1 MLRNNLIIAWR
12 NLMRHR
18 LHTVINLA
26 GLSLGMAFCLLAWRF
41 ASQEWSFDRFHSK
54 GDRVYRVYVEFMV
67 PEEGLVRYADVI
79 NFAFAPELEALSPQV
94 ERTVRLSAAR
104 GNDIDDRVVRTTF
117 AGNSADEEFL
127 LVDPAFFEV
136 FDFPLLLGDEVTAL
150 AERNSVVLS
159 YEMAQRLF
167 GDVNPLGQSL
177 RLASLATRDV
187 EDFTITG
194 VAAPVPRTS
203 SIQFNMLL
211 PFDNT
216 ELLYH
221 DSPDAWEGT
230 CNAYVLLAS
239 GAEPADVAPAF
250 VQLTRDMAQRDGW
263 EIPEG
268 SPEDFSL
275 FRLQP
280 LTDLRSDTS
289 LMSFKDGHGVVEPR
303 DPFISYVLVS
313 MALAVLLMGCIN
325 FVNLAIGRASLRA
338 AEVGVR
344 KAAGAG
350 RGQLMR
356 QFIGEAVVL
365 SVVGLG
371 AGCAL
376 AALLLPAFNATF
388 SQELSLGLSEPGML
402 GALEALLLLVSLGA
416 GWYPALVLSRLD
428 PLSAI
433 RRNVSM
439 AGIARFS
446 RVLVGVQLAISVG
459 LITCTLIMYHQLEHV
474 MARDMGIDQERVIA
488 VHANALYDLKPD
500 HPFLVE
506 AFLRHSRVASVTMV
520 DEDFLRGTHWRDNRA
535 KTESGRETKVRPYT
549 VDHNFVETM
558 NLELI
563 GGRDFSLAQG
573 DKDNLALIS
582 ESAAARLGLADP
594 IGETIEV
601 GRMSRSRGFRP
612 VNGARGGGARII
624 GIVKDFT
631 FESGYEDAPPGLLL
645 LNPHLGR
652 RYYKGNLTFM
662 YQVDLM
668 FVRVKPGDMQ
678 EVVQYMQETWSSIVD
693 HADFHFS
700 FLQQDLEAAYRDEL
714 RWRRLITW
722 AALGAVFISVLGAFA
737 LTALAAGRR
746 TKEIGI
752 RKALGASVFG
762 ITALMTR
769 EFACLA
775 LIGALVAW
783 PLSWWWMRDWLNG
796 FAFRIDLAAWHFA
809 AGAAITLVAVLISS
823 GHQAYKAAKA
833 DPIEALRYE

>member
-18 LHTVINLA
+18 LHTVINLV
-26 GLSLGMAFCLLAWRF
+26 GLGLGMAFCLLAWRF
-41 ASQEWSFDRFHSK
+41 ASQEWSFDRFHGK
-54 GDRVYRVYVEFMV
+54 ADRIYRVYVEAMGS
-67 PEEGLVRYADVI
+67 EEGLVRIADAI
-79 NFAFAPELEALSPQV
+79 DFAFAPELEAISPHV
-94 ERTVRLSAAR
+94 ERTVRLSAATGGDR
-104 GNDIDDRVVRTTF
+104 DDRVVRMTF
-117 AGNSADEEFL
+117 EGSVAYEEFL
-127 LVDPAFFEV
+127 LVDPAFFKV
-136 FDFPLLLGDEVTAL
+136 FDFPLLLGDAATAL
-150 AERNSVVLS
+150 TERNSVVLG

-167 GDVNPLGQSL
+167 GDADPLGQ
-177 RLASLATRDV
+177 RLTIASMKGSGV

-211 PFDNT
+211 SFENT
-216 ELLYH
+216 EFLFR
-221 DSPDAWEGT
+221 DSPDAWEGS
-230 CNAYVLLAS
+230 CNAYVLLAL
-239 GAEPADVAPAF
+239 GADPADVAPAF
-250 VQLTRDMAQRDGW
+250 VQLTRDMAQKDLG

-268 SPEDFSL
+268 SPEDFSW

-280 LTDLRSDTS
+280 LTDLHSDTG
-289 LMSFKDGHGVVEPR
+289 LIEWRRHGVVEPR
-303 DPFISYVLVS
+303 DPFVSYVLVS

-356 QFIGEAVVL
+356 QFLGEAVVL
-365 SVVGLG
+365 SFIGLG

-376 AALLLPAFNATF
+376 AELLLPAFNATF
-388 SQELSLGLSEPGML
+388 SQELSLGLSEPSML
-402 GALEALLLLVSLGA
+402 GALVALLLLVSVGA
-416 GWYPALVLSRLD
+416 GWYPALVLSRLT
-428 PLSAI
+428 PLNAI

-439 AGIARFS
+439 TGVARLS
-446 RVLVGVQLAISVG
+446 RVLVSVQLAISVG
-459 LITCTLIMYHQLEHV
+459 LITCTLVMYHQLEHL
-474 MARDMGIDQERVIA
+474 MTRHGFESDRIIA
-488 VHANALYDLKPD
+488 VNTDPLVQYSPQ
-500 HPFLVE
+500 HPALVE
-506 AFLRHSRVASVTMV
+506 AFLRHHRIASVTLV
-520 DEDFLRGTHWRDNRA
+520 EEDLRDAHRSDYRA
-535 KTESGRETKVRPYT
+535 VTESGRETKTRLYS

-563 GGRDFSLAQG
+563 SGRDFSLAQG

-612 VNGARGGGARII
+612 IGARGDGVRII
-624 GIVKDFT
+624 GVVKDFT
-631 FESGYEDAPPGLLL
+631 LESGYEDIPPGLLL
-645 LNPHLGR
+645 LNPRLGPK
-652 RYYKGNLTFM
+652 YYIA
-662 YQVDLM
+662 DLM

-678 EVVQYMQETWSSIVD
+678 EVIQYMQESWSRIVAHNQQ
-693 HADFHFS
+693 HADFEFS
-700 FLQQDLEAAYRDEL
+700 FLQQDLEVAYRDEF

-722 AALGAVFISVLGAFA
+722 AAVGAVFISVLGAFA
-737 LTALAAGRR
+737 LTALAASRR

-762 ITALMTR
+762 LTTLITR

-796 FAFRIDLAAWHFA
+796 FAFRIDLAAWHFV
-809 AGAAITLVAVLISS
+809 AGAAIALVAVLLSS
-823 GHQAYKAAKA
+823 GHQAYKAAKV
-833 DPIEALRYE
+833 DPVEALRYE

>member
-41 ASQEWSFDRFHSK
+41 ASQEWSFDRFHSNA
-54 GDRVYRVYVEFMV
+54 DRIYRVYVEAMN
-67 PEEGLVRYADVI
+67 PEEGLVRYADAI
-79 NFAFAPELEALSPQV
+79 EFAFAPELETLSPHV
-94 ERTVRLSAAR
+94 ERTVRLNGGR
-104 GNDIDDRVVRTTF
+104 LEKEYRVVRTTF
-117 AGNSADEEFL
+117 EGSSSDEKFL
-127 LVDPAFFEV
+127 LVDPAFFKV
-136 FDFPLLLGDEVTAL
+136 FDFPLLRGDASTAL

-167 GDVNPLGQSL
+167 GDADPLGQHLTIGKRS
-177 RLASLATRDV
+177 RT

-211 PFDNT
+211 PFDNV
-216 ELLYH
+216 ELLFRK
-221 DSPDAWEGT
+221 SPNEWEGS
-230 CNAYVLLAS
+230 CNTFVLLKPSAN
-239 GAEPADVAPAF
+239 PADLAPPF
-250 VQLTRDMAQRDGW
+250 LQLTQIMLQHWGDRA
-263 EIPEG
+263 PEDL
-268 SPEDFSL
+268 PEDFSPFL
-275 FRLQP
+275 HLQP

-289 LMSFKDGHGVVEPR
+289 LLQWVRHGVMEPR
-303 DPFISYVLVS
+303 DPYVSYVLVS
-313 MALAVLLMGCIN
+313 ISLAVLLMGCIN

-350 RGQLMR
+350 RGQLMC
-356 QFIGEAVVL
+356 QFIGEVVVL

-388 SQELSLGLSEPGML
+388 SQELSLGLSEPSML
-402 GALEALLLLVSLGA
+402 GALGSLLLLVSLGA

-439 AGIARFS
+439 TGIARFS

-459 LITCTLIMYHQLEHV
+459 LISCTLIMYHQLEYV
-474 MARDMGIDQERVIA
+474 MARDLGLDEERVIA
-488 VHANALYDLKPD
+488 VHSDAANNRDQARLVE
-500 HPFLVE
+500 PFLQHHRI
-506 AFLRHSRVASVTMV
+506 AAVTLS
-520 DEDFLRGTHWRDNRA
+520 DHDFLQNPYWSDYRA
-535 KTESGRETKVRPYT
+535 VTEDGRETAIRRYEI
-549 VDHNFVETM
+549 DHNFVQTM
-558 NLELI
+558 GLEVI
-563 GGRDFSLAQG
+563 HGRDFSQAEG
-573 DKDNLALIS
+573 DKEDVVVIA
-582 ESAAARLGLADP
+582 ESAASRLGFTDP
-594 IGETIEV
+594 IGEMIEIV
-601 GRMSRSRGFRP
+601 RVSGSGQRRSRGP
-612 VNGARGGGARII
+612 LRII
-624 GIVKDFT
+624 GVVKDFT
-631 FESGYEDAPPGLLL
+631 FESGYEERPPGLLTL
-645 LNPHLGR
+645 ELSLPAEGE
-652 RYYKGNLTFM
+652 
-662 YQVDLM
+662 LM

-678 EVVQYMQETWSSIVD
+678 EVIQYMEETWSSIVNY
-693 HADFHFS
+693 ADFNFS

-722 AALGAVFISVLGAFA
+722 AAVGAVFISALGAFA

-752 RKALGASVFG
+752 RKALGANVFG
-762 ITALMTR
+762 LTTLMTR

-775 LIGALVAW
+775 LIGSLVAW

-809 AGAAITLVAVLISS
+809 AGAAIALVAVLVSS

-833 DPIEALRYE
+833 DPVEALRYE

>member
-18 LHTVINLA
+18 MHTAINLA
-26 GLSLGMAFCLLAWRF
+26 GLGLGMAFCLLAWRF

-54 GDRVYRVYVEFMV
+54 ADRIYRVYVEVMN
-67 PEEGLVRYADVI
+67 PEEGLVRYADGVG
-79 NFAFAPELEALSPQV
+79 FAFAPELEALAPHV
-94 ERTVRLSAAR
+94 ESTVRLNGGR
-104 GNDIDDRVVRTTF
+104 LEKEYRVVRTTF
-117 AGNSADEEFL
+117 EGSSSDEEFL

-136 FDFPLLLGDEVTAL
+136 FNFPLLLGDAATVL

-159 YEMAQRLF
+159 HEMAQRLF
-167 GDVNPLGQSL
+167 GDADPLGQ
-177 RLASLATRDV
+177 RLTIGKRSRT

-216 ELLYH
+216 MFLFR

-230 CNAYVLLAS
+230 CNAYVLLKP
-239 GAEPADVAPAF
+239 GANPADLAPAF
-250 VQLTRDMAQRDGW
+250 LQLTQIMLQHLGDEA
-263 EIPEG
+263 
-268 SPEDFSL
+268 PEDLPGDFSPY
-275 FRLQP
+275 RLQP
-280 LTDLRSDTS
+280 LPDLRSDTS
-289 LMSFKDGHGVVEPR
+289 LLQHIGHGVAEPR
-303 DPFISYVLVS
+303 NPYVSYVLVS
-313 MALAVLLMGCIN
+313 ISLAVLLMGCIN

-350 RGQLMR
+350 RGQLMG

-388 SQELSLGLSEPGML
+388 SQELSLGLSEPSML
-402 GALEALLLLVSLGA
+402 GALGALLLLVSLGA

-433 RRNVSM
+433 RRSVSM
-439 AGIARFS
+439 TGIARFS

-459 LITCTLIMYHQLEHV
+459 LISCTLIMYHQLEHV
-474 MARDMGIDQERVIA
+474 MARDLGLDEERVIA
-488 VHANALYDLKPD
+488 VHSDAATNRDQARLVR
-500 HPFLVE
+500 PFLQHHRI
-506 AFLRHSRVASVTMV
+506 AAVTLSDV
-520 DEDFLRGTHWRDNRA
+520 DFLQNPYWSDYRA
-535 KTESGRETKVRPYT
+535 VTEDGREAAIRRYEI
-549 VDHNFVETM
+549 DHNFVQTM
-558 NLELI
+558 GLEI
-563 GGRDFSLAQG
+563 IRGRDFSQAEG
-573 DKDNLALIS
+573 DKEDVVVIA
-582 ESAAARLGLADP
+582 ESAASRLGFTDP
-594 IGETIEV
+594 IGEMIEIARV
-601 GRMSRSRGFRP
+601 SSSGQRKSRGP
-612 VNGARGGGARII
+612 LRII
-624 GIVKDFT
+624 GVVKDFT
-631 FESGYEDAPPGLLL
+631 FESGYEERPPGLLTL
-645 LNPHLGR
+645 ELSLPAEGE
-652 RYYKGNLTFM
+652 
-662 YQVDLM
+662 LM
-668 FVRVKPGDMQ
+668 FVRVKPGDLQ
-678 EVVQYMQETWSSIVD
+678 EVIQYMEETWNGIVD
-693 HADFHFS
+693 YADFNFS

-722 AALGAVFISVLGAFA
+722 AAVGAVFISALGAFA

-762 ITALMTR
+762 LTTLMTR

-775 LIGALVAW
+775 LISSLVAW
-783 PLSWWWMRDWLNG
+783 PLSWWWMRGWLNG

-809 AGAAITLVAVLISS
+809 AGAAIALVAVLVSS

-833 DPIEALRYE
+833 DPVEALRYE

>member
-18 LHTVINLA
+18 LHTAINLA
-26 GLSLGMAFCLLAWRF
+26 GLGLGLAFCLLAWRF
-41 ASQEWSFDRFHSK
+41 ASQEWSFDRFHSNA
-54 GDRVYRVYVEFMV
+54 DRIYRVYVEVMN
-67 PEEGLVRYADVI
+67 PEEGLVRYADGI
-79 NFAFAPELEALSPQV
+79 DFAFAPELEALAPHV
-94 ERTVRLSAAR
+94 ERTVRLNGGR
-104 GNDIDDRVVRTTF
+104 LEKEYRVVRTTF
-117 AGNSADEEFL
+117 EGSSSDEEFL

-136 FDFPLLLGDEVTAL
+136 FDFPLLLGDAATVL

-159 YEMAQRLF
+159 HEMAQRLF
-167 GDVNPLGQSL
+167 GDADPLGQ
-177 RLASLATRDV
+177 RLTIGNRSRA

-194 VAAPVPRTS
+194 VAAPIPRTS

-211 PFDNT
+211 PFETT
-216 ELLYH
+216 ELLFRK
-221 DSPDAWEGT
+221 PPNAWEGS
-230 CNAYVLLAS
+230 CNTFVLLKP
-239 GAEPADVAPAF
+239 GANPADLAPAF
-250 VQLTRDMAQRDGW
+250 LQLTQIMLQHWGDKA
-263 EIPEG
+263 
-268 SPEDFSL
+268 PEDLPGDFSP
-275 FRLQP
+275 FHLQP

-289 LMSFKDGHGVVEPR
+289 LLQHIGHGVIEPR
-303 DPFISYVLVS
+303 DPYVSYVLVS
-313 MALAVLLMGCIN
+313 ISLAVLLMGCIN

-350 RGQLMR
+350 RGQLMC

-376 AALLLPAFNATF
+376 AELILPAFNATF

-402 GALEALLLLVSLGA
+402 GALGALLLLVSLGA
-416 GWYPALVLSRLD
+416 GWYPALVLSRLN

-459 LITCTLIMYHQLEHV
+459 LISCTLIMYHQLEYV
-474 MARDMGIDQERVIA
+474 MARDLGLDEERVIA
-488 VHANALYDLKPD
+488 VHSDAANNRDQTRLVK
-500 HPFLVE
+500 PFLQHHRI
-506 AFLRHSRVASVTMV
+506 AAVTLS
-520 DEDFLRGTHWRDNRA
+520 DSDFLQNPYWSDYRA
-535 KTESGRETKVRPYT
+535 VAEDGRETKVRRYEI
-549 VDHNFVETM
+549 DHNFVQTM
-558 NLELI
+558 GLEVI
-563 GGRDFSLAQG
+563 RGRDFSQAEG
-573 DKDNLALIS
+573 DKEDVVVIA
-582 ESAAARLGLADP
+582 ESAASRLGFTDP
-594 IGETIEV
+594 IGEMIEIV
-601 GRMSRSRGFRP
+601 RVSSSGQRRSRGP
-612 VNGARGGGARII
+612 LRII
-624 GIVKDFT
+624 GVVKDFT
-631 FESGYEDAPPGLLL
+631 FESGYEERPPGLLML
-645 LNPHLGR
+645 ELSLPAEGE
-652 RYYKGNLTFM
+652 
-662 YQVDLM
+662 LM

-678 EVVQYMQETWSSIVD
+678 EVIQYMQETWSGIVD
-693 HADFHFS
+693 YADFNFS

-714 RWRRLITW
+714 RWRQLITW
-722 AALGAVFISVLGAFA
+722 AAVGAVFISALGAFA

-762 ITALMTR
+762 LTTLMTR

-775 LIGALVAW
+775 LIGSAVAW

-809 AGAAITLVAVLISS
+809 AGAAIALVAVLISS

-833 DPIEALRYE
+833 DPVEALRYE

>member
-54 GDRVYRVYVEFMV
+54 ADRIYRVYVEAMN
-67 PEEGLVRYADVI
+67 PEEGLVRYADGI
-79 NFAFAPELEALSPQV
+79 NFAFAPELEALAPHV
-94 ERTVRLSAAR
+94 ERTVRLNGGR
-104 GNDIDDRVVRTTF
+104 LEKEYRVVRTTF
-117 AGNSADEEFL
+117 AGSSSDEEFL

-136 FDFPLLLGDEVTAL
+136 FDFPLLLGDAATVL

-159 YEMAQRLF
+159 HEMAQRLF
-167 GDVNPLGQSL
+167 GDADPLGQ
-177 RLASLATRDV
+177 RLTIGKRSRT

-194 VAAPVPRTS
+194 VAAPIPRTS

-211 PFDNT
+211 PFENT
-216 ELLYH
+216 EFLFRK
-221 DSPDAWEGT
+221 SPNAWEGS
-230 CNAYVLLAS
+230 CNTFVLLKP
-239 GAEPADVAPAF
+239 GANPADLAPAF
-250 VQLTRDMAQRDGW
+250 LQLTQIMLQHLGDKA
-263 EIPEG
+263 
-268 SPEDFSL
+268 PEDLPGDFSPY
-275 FRLQP
+275 RLQP

-289 LMSFKDGHGVVEPR
+289 LLQHIGHGVVEPR
-303 DPFISYVLVS
+303 DPYVSYVLVS
-313 MALAVLLMGCIN
+313 ISLAVLLMGCIN

-350 RGQLMR
+350 RGQLMC

-388 SQELSLGLSEPGML
+388 SQELLLGLSEPGML
-402 GALEALLLLVSLGA
+402 GALGALLLLVSLGA

-433 RRNVSM
+433 RRSVSM
-439 AGIARFS
+439 TGISRFS

-474 MARDMGIDQERVIA
+474 MARDLGLDEERVIA
-488 VHANALYDLKPD
+488 VHSDPANNRDQARLVV
-500 HPFLVE
+500 PFLQHHRIAAVS
-506 AFLRHSRVASVTMV
+506 LSDH
-520 DEDFLRGTHWRDNRA
+520 DFLQNPYWSDYRA
-535 KTESGRETKVRPYT
+535 VTEDGRETAIRRYEI
-549 VDHNFVETM
+549 DHNFVQTM
-558 NLELI
+558 GLELI
-563 GGRDFSLAQG
+563 RGRDFSQAEG
-573 DKDNLALIS
+573 DKEDVVVIA
-582 ESAAARLGLADP
+582 ESAASRLGFTDP
-594 IGETIEV
+594 IGEMIEIV
-601 GRMSRSRGFRP
+601 RVSSSGQRKSRGP
-612 VNGARGGGARII
+612 LRII
-624 GIVKDFT
+624 GVVKDFT
-631 FESGYEDAPPGLLL
+631 FESGYEERPPGLLTL
-645 LNPHLGR
+645 ELSLPAEGE
-652 RYYKGNLTFM
+652 
-662 YQVDLM
+662 LM

-678 EVVQYMQETWSSIVD
+678 EVIQYMEETWSSIVD
-693 HADFHFS
+693 YADFNFS

-722 AALGAVFISVLGAFA
+722 AAVGAVFISALGAFA

-762 ITALMTR
+762 LTTLMTR

-775 LIGALVAW
+775 LIGSAVAW

-809 AGAAITLVAVLISS
+809 VGAAIALVAVLISS

-833 DPIEALRYE
+833 DPVEALRYE

>member
-54 GDRVYRVYVEFMV
+54 ADRIYRAYVEYM
-67 PEEGLVRYADVI
+67 GSARQVRYADVI
-79 NFAFAPELEALSPQV
+79 DFAFAPELEALSPHV
-94 ERTVRLSAAR
+94 ERSVRLKATSR
-104 GNDIDDRVVRTTF
+104 SNRYVRTTF
-117 AGNSADEEFL
+117 AGSSRDEEFL
-127 LVDPAFFEV
+127 LADPAFFEV
-136 FDFPLLLGDEVTAL
+136 FDFPLLLGDAATAL

-159 YEMAQRLF
+159 HEMAQRLF
-167 GDVNPLGQSL
+167 GDADPLGQ
-177 RLASLATRDV
+177 RLAITSMWNRTKT

-216 ELLYH
+216 EFLMH
-221 DSPDAWEGT
+221 DSPDEWDGQCDAFI
-230 CNAYVLLAS
+230 LLAPE
-239 GAEPADVAPAF
+239 ADPADVAPA
-250 VQLTRDMAQRDGW
+250 LAQVTQIWLQHR
-263 EIPEG
+263 ETIPEALAEG
-268 SPEDFSL
+268 ASAFH
-275 FRLQP
+275 LQP
-280 LTDLRSDTS
+280 LIDMRSDTG
-289 LMSFKDGHGVVEPR
+289 LLPAYGHGVIEPR
-303 DPFISYVLVS
+303 DPYISYVLVS
-313 MALAVLLMGCIN
+313 IALAVLLMGCIN
-325 FVNLAIGRASLRA
+325 FVNLAIGRTSLRA

-344 KAAGAG
+344 KAVGAG

-388 SQELSLGLSEPGML
+388 SQELSLGLSEPSML
-402 GALEALLLLVSLGA
+402 GALAALLLLVSLGA

-428 PLSAI
+428 ALSAI
-433 RRNVSM
+433 RRSVSM

-446 RVLVGVQLAISVG
+446 RVLVGVQLAFSVG
-459 LITCTLIMYHQLEHV
+459 LITCTLVMYHQLEHLI
-474 MARDMGIDQERVIA
+474 ARDLGIDQERVIA
-488 VHANALYDLKPD
+488 VDTDALRSFNSE
-500 HPFLVE
+500 HPILMKS
-506 AFLRHSRVASVTMV
+506 FLRHSRIASITTLEENFLKKPYWFRV
-520 DEDFLRGTHWRDNRA
+520 DFRA
-535 KTESGRETKVRPYT
+535 GTESDRETKVRPYV
-549 VDHNFVETM
+549 VDHNFVQTM
-558 NLELI
+558 NLELVR
-563 GGRDFSLAQG
+563 GRDFSLEQG
-573 DKDNLALIS
+573 DKKNLALIS

-594 IGETIEV
+594 IGEMIKV
-601 GRMSRSRGFRP
+601 GRMSRSEVVWERG
-612 VNGARGGGARII
+612 RGEDRII
-624 GIVKDFT
+624 GVVKDFT
-631 FESGYEDAPPGLLL
+631 FESGYEDATPGLLR
-645 LNPHLGR
+645 LNPYLGP
-652 RYYKGNLTFM
+652 RYSQGNLIIR
-662 YQVDLM
+662 YEADLM
-668 FVRVKPGDMQ
+668 LVRAKPGDMQ
-678 EVVQYMQETWSSIVD
+678 EVVQYMQETWSRIVD
-693 HADFHFS
+693 YDDFKFS

-722 AALGAVFISVLGAFA
+722 AAVGAVFISVLGAFA

-762 ITALMTR
+762 LTTLMTR

-809 AGAAITLVAVLISS
+809 VGAAIALVAVLISS

-833 DPIEALRYE
+833 DPVEALRYE

>member
-18 LHTVINLA
+18 LHTAINLA
-26 GLSLGMAFCLLAWRF
+26 GLGLGMAFCLLAWRF

-54 GDRVYRVYVEFMV
+54 ADRIYRVYYEVMDL
-67 PEEGLVRYADVI
+67 EEPRREADVI
-79 NFAFAPELEALSPQV
+79 DFAFAPELEALSPHI

-104 GNDIDDRVVRTTF
+104 ANEQEHRVVRTTF
-117 AGNSADEEFL
+117 EGSSSDEEFL
-127 LVDPAFFEV
+127 LVDPVFFEV
-136 FDFPLLLGDEVTAL
+136 FDFPLLLGDATTVL

-167 GDVNPLGQSL
+167 GDADPLGQSL
-177 RLASLATRDV
+177 TIASMWNRNRIEA
-187 EDFTITG
+187 FTITG

-216 ELLYH
+216 MFLFRKP
-221 DSPDAWEGT
+221 PDAWEGT
-230 CNAYVLLAS
+230 CNAYVLLKPGADPTDLAS
-239 GAEPADVAPAF
+239 AF
-250 VQLTRDMAQRDGW
+250 LQLTQQIIQMMQSEGK
-263 EIPEG
+263 EIPKDRL
-268 SPEDFSL
+268 EDFSPYQ
-275 FRLQP
+275 LQP
-280 LTDLRSDTS
+280 LIDMRSDTG
-289 LMSFKDGHGVVEPR
+289 LTQWVGHGVMEPR
-303 DPFISYVLVS
+303 DPYVSYVLVS

-365 SVVGLG
+365 SAVGLG

-388 SQELSLGLSEPGML
+388 SQDLSLGLSEPSML
-402 GALEALLLLVSLGA
+402 GALAVLLLLVSLGA
-416 GWYPALVLSRLD
+416 GWYPALVLSRLE

-433 RRNVSM
+433 RRSVSM
-439 AGIARFS
+439 TGVTRFS
-446 RVLVGVQLAISVG
+446 RVLVGMQLAISVG

-474 MARDMGIDQERVIA
+474 MARDLGLDEERVIA
-488 VHANALYDLKPD
+488 VHSDAATNRDQARLVV
-500 HPFLVE
+500 PFLQHHRIAAVSL
-506 AFLRHSRVASVTMV
+506 ADH
-520 DEDFLRGTHWRDNRA
+520 DFLQNPYWSDYRA
-535 KTESGRETKVRPYT
+535 VTPSGRETAIRRYEI
-549 VDHNFVETM
+549 DHNFVQTM
-558 NLELI
+558 GLELI
-563 GGRDFSLAQG
+563 RGRDFSQAEG
-573 DKDNLALIS
+573 DKEDVVVIAESTAL
-582 ESAAARLGLADP
+582 RLGFTDP
-594 IGETIEV
+594 IGETIEIV
-601 GRMSRSRGFRP
+601 RMSSSGQRKSRGPF
-612 VNGARGGGARII
+612 RII
-624 GIVKDFT
+624 GVVKDFT
-631 FESGYEDAPPGLLL
+631 FESSHEERPPGLLML
-645 LNPHLGR
+645 ELSLPGE
-652 RYYKGNLTFM
+652 GE
-662 YQVDLM
+662 LM
-668 FVRVKPGDMQ
+668 FVRVKPGDLQ
-678 EVVQYMQETWSSIVD
+678 EVIQYMEETWNGIVD
-693 HADFHFS
+693 YADFDFS

-714 RWRRLITW
+714 RWRQLITW
-722 AALGAVFISVLGAFA
+722 AAVGAVFISALGAFA

-752 RKALGASVFG
+752 RKALGADVFG
-762 ITALMTR
+762 LTTLMTR

-775 LIGALVAW
+775 LIGSLVAW

-809 AGAAITLVAVLISS
+809 VGAAIVLVAVLVSS

-833 DPIEALRYE
+833 DPVEALRYE

>member
-1 MLRNNLIIAWR
+1 MLRNNLIVAWR

-18 LHTVINLA
+18 LHTAINLA
-26 GLSLGMAFCLLAWRF
+26 GLGLGMAFCLLAWRF

-54 GDRVYRVYVEFMV
+54 ADRIYRVYFEAMN
-67 PEEGLVRYADVI
+67 PEEGLVRYADGI
-79 NFAFAPELEALSPQV
+79 DFAFAPELEALAPHV
-94 ERTVRLSAAR
+94 ERTVRLNGGR
-104 GNDIDDRVVRTTF
+104 LEKEYRVVRTTF
-117 AGNSADEEFL
+117 EGSSSDEEFL
-127 LVDPAFFEV
+127 LVDPAFFGV
-136 FDFPLLLGDEVTAL
+136 FDFPLLLGDAATAL

-167 GDVNPLGQSL
+167 GDADPLGQ
-177 RLASLATRDV
+177 RLTIGGRSRT

-211 PFDNT
+211 PFENT
-216 ELLYH
+216 ELLFRK
-221 DSPDAWEGT
+221 SPNEWEGS
-230 CNAYVLLAS
+230 CNTFVLLKP
-239 GAEPADVAPAF
+239 GANPADLAPAF
-250 VQLTRDMAQRDGW
+250 LQLTQIMLQHWGDKA
-263 EIPEG
+263 PEG
-268 SPEDFSL
+268 LPGDFSP
-275 FRLQP
+275 FHLQP
-280 LTDLRSDTS
+280 LTALRSDTS
-289 LMSFKDGHGVVEPR
+289 LLQHIGHGVIEPR
-303 DPFISYVLVS
+303 DPYVSYVLVS
-313 MALAVLLMGCIN
+313 ISLAVLLMGCIN

-350 RGQLMR
+350 RGQLMC

-376 AALLLPAFNATF
+376 AELILPAFNATF

-402 GALEALLLLVSLGA
+402 GALGALLLLVSLGA

-446 RVLVGVQLAISVG
+446 RVLVSVQLAISVG
-459 LITCTLIMYHQLEHV
+459 LISCTLIMYHQLEYV
-474 MARDMGIDQERVIA
+474 MARDLGLDEERVIA
-488 VHANALYDLKPD
+488 VHSDAANNRDQARLVR
-500 HPFLVE
+500 PFLQHHRI
-506 AFLRHSRVASVTMV
+506 AAVTLS
-520 DEDFLRGTHWRDNRA
+520 DSDFLQNPYWSDYRA
-535 KTESGRETKVRPYT
+535 VTEDGRETAIRRYEI
-549 VDHNFVETM
+549 DHNFVQTM
-558 NLELI
+558 GLEVI
-563 GGRDFSLAQG
+563 RGRDFSQAEG
-573 DKDNLALIS
+573 DKEDVVVIA
-582 ESAAARLGLADP
+582 ESAASRLGFADP
-594 IGETIEV
+594 IGETIEIV
-601 GRMSRSRGFRP
+601 RVSSSGQRRSRGP
-612 VNGARGGGARII
+612 LRII
-624 GIVKDFT
+624 GVVKDFT
-631 FESGYEDAPPGLLL
+631 FESGYEERPPGLLTL
-645 LNPHLGR
+645 ELSLPAEGE
-652 RYYKGNLTFM
+652 
-662 YQVDLM
+662 LM

-678 EVVQYMQETWSSIVD
+678 EVVQYMQETWSGIVD
-693 HADFHFS
+693 YADFNFS

-722 AALGAVFISVLGAFA
+722 AAVGAVFISALGAFA

-762 ITALMTR
+762 LTTLMTR

-775 LIGALVAW
+775 LIGSLVAW

-796 FAFRIDLAAWHFA
+796 FAFRIDLAVWHFA
-809 AGAAITLVAVLISS
+809 AGAAVALVAVLISS

-833 DPIEALRYE
+833 DPVEALRNE

>member
-18 LHTVINLA
+18 LHTAINLA
-26 GLSLGMAFCLLAWRF
+26 GLGLGMAFCLLSWRF
-41 ASQEWSFDRFHSK
+41 ASQEWSFDRFHSNA
-54 GDRVYRVYVEFMV
+54 DRIYRVYVEVMN
-67 PEEGLVRYADVI
+67 PEEGLVRYADGI
-79 NFAFAPELEALSPQV
+79 NFAFAPELEALAPHV
-94 ERTVRLSAAR
+94 ERTVRLNGGR
-104 GNDIDDRVVRTTF
+104 LEKEYRVVRTTF
-117 AGNSADEEFL
+117 EGGSSDEEFL
-127 LVDPAFFEV
+127 LVDPAFFGV
-136 FDFPLLLGDEVTAL
+136 FDFPLLLGDAATVL

-167 GDVNPLGQSL
+167 GDADPLGQ
-177 RLASLATRDV
+177 RLTIGNRSRT

-194 VAAPVPRTS
+194 VAAPISRTS

-211 PFDNT
+211 PFENT
-216 ELLYH
+216 EFLFRK
-221 DSPDAWEGT
+221 PPNAWEGS
-230 CNAYVLLAS
+230 CNTFVLLKP
-239 GAEPADVAPAF
+239 GANPADLAPAF
-250 VQLTRDMAQRDGW
+250 LQLTQIMLQHLGDKA
-263 EIPEG
+263 
-268 SPEDFSL
+268 PEDLPGDFSPY
-275 FRLQP
+275 RLQP

-289 LMSFKDGHGVVEPR
+289 LLQHIGHGVVEPR
-303 DPFISYVLVS
+303 DPYVSYVLVS
-313 MALAVLLMGCIN
+313 ISLAVLLMGCIN

-350 RGQLMR
+350 RGQLMC
-356 QFIGEAVVL
+356 QFVGEAVVL

-388 SQELSLGLSEPGML
+388 SQELLLGLSEPGML
-402 GALEALLLLVSLGA
+402 GALGALLLLVSLGA

-439 AGIARFS
+439 AGITRFS

-459 LITCTLIMYHQLEHV
+459 LISCTLIMYHQLEYV
-474 MARDMGIDQERVIA
+474 MARDLGLDEERVIA
-488 VHANALYDLKPD
+488 VHSDAATNRDQARLVR
-500 HPFLVE
+500 PFLQHHRI
-506 AFLRHSRVASVTMV
+506 AAVTLS
-520 DEDFLRGTHWRDNRA
+520 DSDFLQNPYWSDYRA
-535 KTESGRETKVRPYT
+535 VTEDGRETAIRRYEI
-549 VDHNFVETM
+549 DHNFVQTM
-558 NLELI
+558 GLEVI
-563 GGRDFSLAQG
+563 RGRDFSQAEG
-573 DKDNLALIS
+573 DKEDVVVIA
-582 ESAAARLGLADP
+582 ESAASRLGFTDP
-594 IGETIEV
+594 IGEMIEIV
-601 GRMSRSRGFRP
+601 RVSSSGQRKSRGPF
-612 VNGARGGGARII
+612 RII
-624 GIVKDFT
+624 GVVKDFT
-631 FESGYEDAPPGLLL
+631 FESGYEERPPGLLTL
-645 LNPHLGR
+645 ELSLPAEGE
-652 RYYKGNLTFM
+652 
-662 YQVDLM
+662 LM

-678 EVVQYMQETWSSIVD
+678 EVVQHMQETWSRIVD
-693 HADFHFS
+693 YADFNFS

-722 AALGAVFISVLGAFA
+722 AAVGAVFISVLGAFA

-762 ITALMTR
+762 ITTLMTR

-775 LIGALVAW
+775 LIGSLVAW

-809 AGAAITLVAVLISS
+809 AGAVITLVAVLISS
-823 GHQAYKAAKA
+823 GQQAYKAAKA
-833 DPIEALRYE
+833 DPVEALRYE

>member
-12 NLMRHR
+12 NLMRYR
-18 LHTVINLA
+18 LHTAINLA
-26 GLSLGMAFCLLAWRF
+26 GLGLGMAFCLLAWRF
-41 ASQEWSFDRFHSK
+41 ASQEWSFDRFHGK
-54 GDRVYRVYVEFMV
+54 ADQIYRVYVEAMGT
-67 PEEGLVRYADVI
+67 EEGLVRYADVI
-79 NFAFAPELEALSPQV
+79 DFAFAPELEALSPHV

-117 AGNSADEEFL
+117 EGSSRDEEFL
-127 LVDPAFFEV
+127 LVDPAFFEI
-136 FDFPLLLGDEVTAL
+136 FDFPLLLGDEATAL

-167 GDVNPLGQSL
+167 GDVDPRGQSL

-230 CNAYVLLAS
+230 CNAYVLLAPD
-239 GAEPADVAPAF
+239 ADPADVAPAF

-268 SPEDFSL
+268 FSEDFSL

-289 LMSFKDGHGVVEPR
+289 VMSFKDGHGVVEPR

-402 GALEALLLLVSLGA
+402 GALGALLLLVSLGA

-433 RRNVSM
+433 RRSISM
-439 AGIARFS
+439 TGVTRFS

-459 LITCTLIMYHQLEHV
+459 LITCTLVMYHQLEHV

-488 VHANALYDLKPD
+488 VHTKALYDLKPH
-500 HPFLVE
+500 HPFLVK
-506 AFLRHSRVASVTMV
+506 AFLRHSRVASVAMV
-520 DEDFLRGTHWRDNRA
+520 DKDFLEDTLWSDYQA

-558 NLELI
+558 KLELI

-573 DKDNLALIS
+573 DKDNRALIS

-645 LNPHLGR
+645 LNPHLGWPSH
-652 RYYKGNLTFM
+652 YS
-662 YQVDLM
+662 VDLM

-678 EVVQYMQETWSSIVD
+678 EVVQYMQESWDSIVD
-693 HADFHFS
+693 HADFNFS
-700 FLQQDLEAAYRDEL
+700 FLQQELEAAYRDEL
-714 RWRRLITW
+714 RWRQLITW
-722 AALGAVFISVLGAFA
+722 AAVGAVFISVLGAFA

-762 ITALMTR
+762 LTTLMTR

-809 AGAAITLVAVLISS
+809 AGAAIALVAVLISS

-833 DPIEALRYE
+833 DPVEALRYE

>member
-54 GDRVYRVYVEFMV
+54 ADRIYRVYVEAMN
-67 PEEGLVRYADVI
+67 PEEGLVRYADAI
-79 NFAFAPELEALSPQV
+79 EFAFAPELETLSPHV
-94 ERTVRLSAAR
+94 ERTVRLNGGR
-104 GNDIDDRVVRTTF
+104 LEKEYRVVRTTF
-117 AGNSADEEFL
+117 EGSSSDEKFL
-127 LVDPAFFEV
+127 LVDPAFFKV
-136 FDFPLLLGDEVTAL
+136 FDFPLLRGDASTAL

-167 GDVNPLGQSL
+167 GDADPLGQHLTIGKRS
-177 RLASLATRDV
+177 RT

-211 PFDNT
+211 PFDNV
-216 ELLYH
+216 ELLFRK
-221 DSPDAWEGT
+221 SPNEWEGS
-230 CNAYVLLAS
+230 CNAFVLLKPSAN
-239 GAEPADVAPAF
+239 PADLAPPF
-250 VQLTRDMAQRDGW
+250 LQLTQIMLQHWGDRA
-263 EIPEG
+263 PEDL
-268 SPEDFSL
+268 PEDFSPFL
-275 FRLQP
+275 HLQP

-289 LMSFKDGHGVVEPR
+289 LLQWVRHGVIEPR
-303 DPFISYVLVS
+303 DPYVSYVLVS
-313 MALAVLLMGCIN
+313 ISLAVLLMGCIN

-350 RGQLMR
+350 RGQLMC
-356 QFIGEAVVL
+356 QFIGEVVVL

-388 SQELSLGLSEPGML
+388 SQELSLGLSEPSML
-402 GALEALLLLVSLGA
+402 GALGALLLLVSLGA

-439 AGIARFS
+439 TGIARFS

-459 LITCTLIMYHQLEHV
+459 LISCTLIMYHQLEYV
-474 MARDMGIDQERVIA
+474 MARDLGLDEERVIA
-488 VHANALYDLKPD
+488 VHSDAANNRDQARLVE
-500 HPFLVE
+500 PFLQHHRI
-506 AFLRHSRVASVTMV
+506 AAVTLS
-520 DEDFLRGTHWRDNRA
+520 DHDFLQNPYWSDYRA
-535 KTESGRETKVRPYT
+535 VTEDGRETAIRRYEI
-549 VDHNFVETM
+549 DHNFVQTM
-558 NLELI
+558 GLEVI
-563 GGRDFSLAQG
+563 HGRDFSQAEG
-573 DKDNLALIS
+573 DKEDVVVIA
-582 ESAAARLGLADP
+582 ESAASRLGFTDP
-594 IGETIEV
+594 IGEMIEIV
-601 GRMSRSRGFRP
+601 RVSGSGQRRSRGP
-612 VNGARGGGARII
+612 LRII
-624 GIVKDFT
+624 GVVKDFT
-631 FESGYEDAPPGLLL
+631 FESGYEERPPGLLTL
-645 LNPHLGR
+645 ELSLPAEGE
-652 RYYKGNLTFM
+652 
-662 YQVDLM
+662 LM

-678 EVVQYMQETWSSIVD
+678 EVIQYMEETWSSIVD
-693 HADFHFS
+693 YADFDFS

-714 RWRRLITW
+714 RWRQLITW
-722 AALGAVFISVLGAFA
+722 AAVGAVFISALGAFA

-752 RKALGASVFG
+752 RKALGANVLG
-762 ITALMTR
+762 LTTLMTR

-775 LIGALVAW
+775 LIGSLVAW

-809 AGAAITLVAVLISS
+809 AGAAIALVAVLVSS

-833 DPIEALRYE
+833 DPVEALRYE

>member
-54 GDRVYRVYVEFMV
+54 ADRIYRVYVEAMN
-67 PEEGLVRYADVI
+67 PEEGLVRYADGI
-79 NFAFAPELEALSPQV
+79 DFAFAPELEALAPHV
-94 ERTVRLSAAR
+94 ERTVRLNGGR
-104 GNDIDDRVVRTTF
+104 LEKEYRVVRTTF
-117 AGNSADEEFL
+117 EGSSSDEEFL
-127 LVDPAFFEV
+127 LVDPAFFGV
-136 FDFPLLLGDEVTAL
+136 FDFPLLLGDAATVL

-159 YEMAQRLF
+159 HEMAQRLF
-167 GDVNPLGQSL
+167 GDADPLGQ
-177 RLASLATRDV
+177 RLMIGNRSRT

-194 VAAPVPRTS
+194 VAAPISRMS

-211 PFDNT
+211 PFENT
-216 ELLYH
+216 EFLFRK
-221 DSPDAWEGT
+221 SPNAWEGS
-230 CNAYVLLAS
+230 CNTFVLLKP
-239 GAEPADVAPAF
+239 GANPADLAPAF
-250 VQLTRDMAQRDGW
+250 LQLTQIMLQHLGDKA
-263 EIPEG
+263 
-268 SPEDFSL
+268 PEDLPGDFSPY
-275 FRLQP
+275 RLQP

-289 LMSFKDGHGVVEPR
+289 LLQHIGHGVVEPR
-303 DPFISYVLVS
+303 DPYVSYVLVS
-313 MALAVLLMGCIN
+313 ISLAVLLMGCIN

-350 RGQLMR
+350 RGQLMC
-356 QFIGEAVVL
+356 QFVGEAMVL

-388 SQELSLGLSEPGML
+388 SQELLLGLSEPGML
-402 GALEALLLLVSLGA
+402 GALGALLLLVSLGA

-433 RRNVSM
+433 RRSVSM
-439 AGIARFS
+439 TRIARFS

-459 LITCTLIMYHQLEHV
+459 LISCTLIMYHQLEYV
-474 MARDMGIDQERVIA
+474 MARDLGLDEERVIA
-488 VHANALYDLKPD
+488 VHSDAATNRDQARLVR
-500 HPFLVE
+500 PFLQHHRI
-506 AFLRHSRVASVTMV
+506 AAVTLS
-520 DEDFLRGTHWRDNRA
+520 DSDFLQNPYWSDYRA
-535 KTESGRETKVRPYT
+535 VTEDGRETAIRRYEI
-549 VDHNFVETM
+549 DHNFVQTM
-558 NLELI
+558 GLEVI
-563 GGRDFSLAQG
+563 RGRDFSQAEG
-573 DKDNLALIS
+573 DKEDVVVIA
-582 ESAAARLGLADP
+582 ESAASRLGFTDP
-594 IGETIEV
+594 IGEMIEIV
-601 GRMSRSRGFRP
+601 RVSSSGQRKSRGP
-612 VNGARGGGARII
+612 LRII
-624 GIVKDFT
+624 GVVKDFT
-631 FESGYEDAPPGLLL
+631 FESGYEERPPGLLTL
-645 LNPHLGR
+645 ELSLPAEGE
-652 RYYKGNLTFM
+652 
-662 YQVDLM
+662 LM

-678 EVVQYMQETWSSIVD
+678 EVVQYMQETWGRIVD
-693 HADFHFS
+693 YADFNFS

-722 AALGAVFISVLGAFA
+722 AAVGAVFISVLGAFA

-752 RKALGASVFG
+752 RKAFGASVFG
-762 ITALMTR
+762 LTTLMTR

-775 LIGALVAW
+775 LIGSLVAW

-796 FAFRIDLAAWHFA
+796 FAFRIELAAWHFA
-809 AGAAITLVAVLISS
+809 AGAAIALVAVLLSS

-833 DPIEALRYE
+833 DPVEALRYE

>member
-18 LHTVINLA
+18 LHTAINLA
-26 GLSLGMAFCLLAWRF
+26 GLGLGMAFCLLAWRF

-54 GDRVYRVYVEFMV
+54 GDRIYRVYYEVMDLEKS
-67 PEEGLVRYADVI
+67 VREADVI
-79 NFAFAPELEALSPQV
+79 DFAFAPELEALSPHV
-94 ERTVRLSAAR
+94 ERTVRLSAGRAFSKEH
-104 GNDIDDRVVRTTF
+104 RVVRMTF
-117 AGNSADEEFL
+117 EGSSSDEEFL
-127 LVDPAFFEV
+127 LVDPVFFEV
-136 FDFPLLLGDEVTAL
+136 FDFPLLLGDAATAL

-167 GDVNPLGQSL
+167 GDADPLGQ
-177 RLASLATRDV
+177 RLTISSIWSRRT
-187 EDFTITG
+187 EDFTISG
-194 VAAPVPRTS
+194 VAAPVSHTS

-216 ELLYH
+216 MFLFRH
-221 DSPDAWEGT
+221 SPDAWEGT
-230 CNAYVLLAS
+230 CNAYVLLKP
-239 GAEPADVAPAF
+239 GADPTDLAPAF
-250 VQLTRDMAQRDGW
+250 LQLTQQIIQMMQNEGK
-263 EIPEG
+263 EIPKDR
-268 SPEDFSL
+268 PEDFSPYQ
-275 FRLQP
+275 LQP
-280 LTDLRSDTS
+280 LIDLRSDTG
-289 LMSFKDGHGVVEPR
+289 LTQWVGHGVMEPR
-303 DPFISYVLVS
+303 DPYVSYVLVS

-365 SVVGLG
+365 SAVGLG

-388 SQELSLGLSEPGML
+388 SQELSLGLSEPSML
-402 GALEALLLLVSLGA
+402 GALGVLLLLVSLGA

-433 RRNVSM
+433 RRSVSM
-439 AGIARFS
+439 TGISRFS

-474 MARDMGIDQERVIA
+474 MARDLGLDEERVIA
-488 VHANALYDLKPD
+488 VHSDPASNRDQAR
-500 HPFLVE
+500 LVWPLLE
-506 AFLRHSRVASVTMV
+506 HHRIASITLS
-520 DEDFLRGTHWRDNRA
+520 DEDFLQNPYVFKMDYRA
-535 KTESGRETKVRPYT
+535 VTQSGRETAIRRYEI
-549 VDHNFVETM
+549 DYNFVQTM
-558 NLELI
+558 GLEVI
-563 GGRDFSLAQG
+563 SGRDFSQAEG
-573 DKDNLALIS
+573 DRRDVVVIA
-582 ESAAARLGLADP
+582 ESTASRLGLADP
-594 IGETIEV
+594 IGEMIEV
-601 GRMSRSRGFRP
+601 VRVSGSGQRKSRGSFRI
-612 VNGARGGGARII
+612 VGV
-624 GIVKDFT
+624 VKDFT
-631 FESGYEDAPPGLLL
+631 FESSHEERPPGLLT
-645 LNPHLGR
+645 LNLSLPGE
-652 RYYKGNLTFM
+652 GE
-662 YQVDLM
+662 LM
-668 FVRVKPGDMQ
+668 LVRVKPGDLQ
-678 EVVQYMQETWSSIVD
+678 EVIQYMEETWNSIVD
-693 HADFHFS
+693 YADFEFS

-714 RWRRLITW
+714 RWRQLITW
-722 AALGAVFISVLGAFA
+722 AAVGAVFISVLGAFA

-762 ITALMTR
+762 LTALMAR

-775 LIGALVAW
+775 LIGSAVAW

-809 AGAAITLVAVLISS
+809 AGAAIALVAVLISS

-833 DPIEALRYE
+833 DPVEALRYE

>member
-26 GLSLGMAFCLLAWRF
+26 GLGLGMAFCLLAWRF

-54 GDRVYRVYVEFMV
+54 EHRIYRAYVDYM
-67 PEEGLVRYADVI
+67 GSKRQVREADVI
-79 NFAFAPELEALSPQV
+79 DFAFAPELEALSPHV
-94 ERTVRLSAAR
+94 ERTVRLSAGRAFSKEH
-104 GNDIDDRVVRTTF
+104 RVVRMTF
-117 AGNSADEEFL
+117 EGSSSDEEFL

-136 FDFPLLLGDEVTAL
+136 FDFPLLLGDAATAL

-167 GDVNPLGQSL
+167 GDTDPLGQSL
-177 RLASLATRDV
+177 TIASIWSRRT

-194 VAAPVPRTS
+194 VAAPVPSTS

-216 ELLYH
+216 MFLFR

-230 CNAYVLLAS
+230 CNAYVLLKP
-239 GAEPADVAPAF
+239 GADSTDLAPAF
-250 VQLTRDMAQRDGW
+250 AQLTQILLQLWGDKVPKDL
-263 EIPEG
+263 
-268 SPEDFSL
+268 PEDFSPY
-275 FRLQP
+275 RLQP
-280 LTDLRSDTS
+280 LTDLRSDVGLTQWV
-289 LMSFKDGHGVVEPR
+289 GHGVMEPR
-303 DPFISYVLVS
+303 DPYVSYVLGS
-313 MALAVLLMGCIN
+313 IALAVLLMGCIN

-388 SQELSLGLSEPGML
+388 SQELSLGLSEPSML
-402 GALEALLLLVSLGA
+402 GALGVLLLLVSLGA
-416 GWYPALVLSRLD
+416 GWYPALVLSRLE

-433 RRNVSM
+433 RRSVSM
-439 AGIARFS
+439 TGATRFS

-459 LITCTLIMYHQLEHV
+459 LITCTLVMYHQLEHV
-474 MARDMGIDQERVIA
+474 MARDLGLDEERVIA
-488 VHANALYDLKPD
+488 VHSDAANNRDQARLVR
-500 HPFLVE
+500 PFLE
-506 AFLRHSRVASVTMV
+506 HHRIASITLS
-520 DEDFLRGTHWRDNRA
+520 DEDFLQNPYVFKMDYRA
-535 KTESGRETKVRPYT
+535 VTQSGRETAIRLYEI
-549 VDHNFVETM
+549 DHNFVQTM
-558 NLELI
+558 GLEVI
-563 GGRDFSLAQG
+563 SGRDFSQAEG
-573 DKDNLALIS
+573 DKRDVVVIA
-582 ESAAARLGLADP
+582 ESVASRLRFIDP
-594 IGETIEV
+594 IGEMIEIV
-601 GRMSRSRGFRP
+601 RVSSSGQRKSRSQFRI
-612 VNGARGGGARII
+612 VGV
-624 GIVKDFT
+624 VKDFT
-631 FESGYEDAPPGLLL
+631 FESGHEERPPGLLT
-645 LNPHLGR
+645 LNLSLPAEGE
-652 RYYKGNLTFM
+652 
-662 YQVDLM
+662 LM
-668 FVRVKPGDMQ
+668 LVRVKPGDLQ
-678 EVVQYMQETWSSIVD
+678 EVIQYMEETWSSIVD
-693 HADFHFS
+693 YADFDFS
-700 FLQQDLEAAYRDEL
+700 FLQQDLEAAYHDEL
-714 RWRRLITW
+714 RWRQLISW
-722 AALGAVFISVLGAFA
+722 AAVGAVFISVLGAFA

-752 RKALGASVFG
+752 RKAFGASVFG
-762 ITALMTR
+762 LTTLMTR

-775 LIGALVAW
+775 LIGSLVAW

-796 FAFRIDLAAWHFA
+796 FAFRIDLAAWHFV
-809 AGAAITLVAVLISS
+809 AGAAITLVAVLINS

-833 DPIEALRYE
+833 DPVEALRCE